1 MDKISQ
7 IDKAESKVVAMA
19 CNVVDRRKVV
29 RGAPKET
36 KAREVGRY
44 EKSLDELESAVDKF
58 RARRSTD
65 AQGSEP

>member
-1 MDKISQ
+1 MTTLDHNS
-7 IDKAESKVVAMA
+7 KAASKVVVMA

-44 EKSLDELESAVDKF
+44 EASLNELESAVDKY
-58 RARRSTD
+58 RANGG
-65 AQGSEP
+65 QP